1 MSLFVPLSFYL
12 KRETGIN
19 TLKKKKTKT
28 NKQTMGLISEETVVL
43 LHLGSDKANL
53 EVSIQIQITSIRIL

>member
-1 MSLFVPLSFYL
+1 MDVTVCTIVVLFE
-12 KRETGIN
+12 RGNWHQHI
-19 TLKKKKTKT
+19 KKK
-28 NKQTMGLISEETVVL
+28 NKQTMGLISEETVEL